1 MKFNTSDTIEFL
13 LARGSLPLLFW
24 LKKDILDVPVDR
36 ESKNL
41 RKFASRVRILETQ
54 QPDGSWWDKRSD
66 TPLHWERTLYRVDT
80 LRNLYRLYDY
90 GCTLRDEGIDKAVDF
105 LFSLQTKEGDF
116 RGTVINEY
124 TPTFHALV
132 LEILC
137 RYGLDRDRRVQKGFR
152 WLIDNR
158 QKDGGWALY
167 RRQPINGTQGRAVLP
182 PLDRRGQ
189 AWKPGRSQRFS
200 HHVTGMVLRAMAE
213 SPTWRRS
220 SEARQAGGLL
230 LGCFFCDEVYGDK
243 TFSSDWEQI
252 CYPFWNTD
260 ILGSLDVLSKIGFDP
275 GDETIQKGLAWIGQK
290 RNGSGYWE
298 CGNARATLEDHLWVT
313 LAVLRILKRFN
324 LLKS

>member
-1 MKFNTSDTIEFL
+1 MKFNTAPTLEFL
-13 LARGSLPLLFW
+13 LARGSLPLLYW

-90 GCTLRDEGIDKAVDF
+90 GCTLGDEGIQKSADF

-116 RGTVINEY
+116 RGTVLNEY

-137 RYGLDRDRRVQKGFR
+137 RYELDKDRRVQKGFR
-152 WLIDNR
+152 WLLENR
-158 QKDGGWALY
+158 QRDGGWALY
-167 RRQPINGTQGRAVLP
+167 RRQPTNGNQGRPASMLINGK
-182 PLDRRGQ
+182 GQ
-189 AWKPGRSQRFS
+189 PYKPSRSQHFS
-200 HHVTGMVLRAMAE
+200 HHVTGMILRAMAE
-213 SPTWRRS
+213 SATWRRTKD
-220 SEARQAGGLL
+220 ARQVGEML

-243 TFSSDWEQI
+243 TFPSDWEQI

-260 ILGSLDVLSKIGFDP
+260 ILASLDALSKIGFSADNP
-275 GDETIQKGLAWIGQK
+275 TIGKGLSWIMRKQ
-290 RNGSGYWE
+290 NDQGYWE
-298 CGNARATLEDHLWVT
+298 CGNGKATLEDHLWVT
-313 LAVLRILKRFN
+313 LAVLRILKRFE
-324 LLKS
+324 LLKT